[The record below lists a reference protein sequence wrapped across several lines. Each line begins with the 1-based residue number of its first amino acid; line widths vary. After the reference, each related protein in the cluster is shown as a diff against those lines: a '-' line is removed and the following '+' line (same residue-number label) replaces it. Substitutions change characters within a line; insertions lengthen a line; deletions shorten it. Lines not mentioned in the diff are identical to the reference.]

1 MRNIPDLTFPPVS
14 WLRRARLSSPCGWS
28 LSIWR
33 WRYQWYNLCQGQHQS
48 YMSYLCYCQ
57 CQSYFI
63 SIWRWRYQNDTCVKV
78 NTSHTCLKMN
88 APLTSKDTCSNANQT
103 LYPSQDEELPMH
115 SFSHLPFPLIEHIGQ
130 TPTFLLII
138 LPRIFEMSVP
148 IVALYP
154 PFTKLPKVPKVVV
167 EWVDL
172 LSHPTIPNYF
182 FRWDTFPFSD
192 VPFCKVT
199 EGSLGC
205 WALLNELISSFCLL
219 DFHAEAKIIIKCCG
233 FGSLQMKVNVLLKG
247 FGSLQMKAYF
257 LLFF

>member
-14 WLRRARLSSPCGWS
+14 WLRPARLSSHCGWS

-33 WRYQWYNLCQGQHQS
+33 WRYQWYNLCQGQHQP

-115 SFSHLPFPLIEHIGQ
+115 SFSHLPFPFICQ
-130 TPTFLLII
+130 THTFLLIT
-138 LPRIFEMSVP
+138 LPRILRCQCQMLHFIHLLQSCQRFPRSLLSELISCPTQPSQTIFLDEIPFHFPMFHFVP
-148 IVALYP
+148 WVLGI
-154 PFTKLPKVPKVVV
+154 V

-172 LSHPTIPNYF
+172 LS
-182 FRWDTFPFSD
+182 
-192 VPFCKVT
+192 
-199 EGSLGC
+199 
-205 WALLNELISSFCLL
+205 SFGLL

-247 FGSLQMKAYF
+247 FGSLQMKAHF